1 MKTIRF
7 INGTNV
13 KYSFFTNQGVLTI
26 VAGVAATI
34 GVLLLEKK
42 AYFEGLEDA
51 KEVIGID

>member
-1 MKTIRF
+1 MKTIQF
-7 INGTNV
+7 IDGTNV
-13 KYSFFTNQGVLTI
+13 KYSFFTKQGVLTI

-42 AYFEGLEDA
+42 AYFDGLEDA